1 MTSVE
6 INDKRE
12 QLKVE
17 ARSIVEKA
25 KTEIRTLNDEEKS
38 RMEEIKNELKSLN
51 DELRNLADTVET
63 PTNKENN
70 NSNIT
75 TRMKK
80 DFSLLTAIRNAANNV
95 QQDEYTQAVINRGG
109 EQMRHAGLS
118 YVGQIQLPTD
128 LEERA
133 VTVSTEHDDVVE
145 VDFYDVLKPL
155 RARNVLVKAGAKYIS
170 GLVGDVQYPVL
181 NAINGV
187 TWANEVS
194 TGTDTTPTFGSV
206 TLSPKRLTVCVPIS
220 KQFIIQDGVGAEQ
233 ALREE
238 IVNAV
243 NAKLEATILG
253 TSAGSTTQPAGI
265 FYSASSLDN
274 VSDFEDLT
282 ELEAA
287 AESNNYYGDMK
298 YIVSPSAKAKLR
310 NMLKGS
316 VSTGTDGGNI
326 SIGGAIYENNEID
339 GTPCLSTSHISN
351 SKIAY
356 GDWSNF
362 VIAQWGNTDI
372 IVDAYTLSNQG
383 LIRLVVNAYFD
394 AKPLRSDAIQVAT
407 VS

>member
-17 ARSIVEKA
+17 ARGMVEKA
-25 KTEIRTLNDEEKS
+25 KSEIRTLTDDEKS
-38 RMEEIKNELKSLN
+38 RMEAIKTELQSLN

-63 PTNKENN
+63 PTDKENN
-70 NSNIT
+70 TTNISK
-75 TRMKK
+75 RMKK

-118 YVGQIQLPTD
+118 YVGQIQLPVE

-145 VDFYDVLKPL
+145 VDMYDVLKPL

-181 NAINGV
+181 NSFSAN
-187 TWANEVS
+187 WENEVS

-220 KQFIIQDGVGAEQ
+220 KQFILQDGVGAE
-233 ALREE
+233 AAIREE

-243 NAKLEATILG
+243 NSKLEATILG
-253 TSAGSTTQPAGI
+253 TAAGTTTQPAGI

-274 VSDFEDLT
+274 VSDFEDIT

-351 SKIAY
+351 SKVAY
-356 GDWSNF
+356 GDWSNY

-372 IVDAYTLSNQG
+372 VVDAYTLANQG

>member
-17 ARSIVEKA
+17 ARSIVTKA
-25 KTEIRTLNDEEKS
+25 KEEIRTLSEDEKT
-38 RMEEIKNELKSLN
+38 RMEAIKNELQSLN
-51 DELRNLADTVET
+51 NELRNLADTVET
-63 PTNKENN
+63 PNTKENN
-70 NSNIT
+70 DININ

-118 YVGQIQLPTD
+118 YVGQIQLPVE

-145 VDFYDVLKPL
+145 VDMYDVLKPL
-155 RARNVLVKAGAKYIS
+155 RARNVLVKAGAKYI
-170 GLVGDVQYPVL
+170 GNLVGDCQFPVL
-181 NAINGV
+181 NSFSAQ
-187 TWANEVS
+187 WENEVS

-220 KQFIIQDGVGAEQ
+220 KQFILQDGVGAEQ
-233 ALREE
+233 AIREE
-238 IVNAV
+238 IINAV
-243 NAKLEATILG
+243 NGKLEATILG
-253 TSAGSTTQPAGI
+253 TSAGTTTQPAGI
-265 FYSASSLDN
+265 FYSASSLDE
-274 VSDFEDLT
+274 VADFEDLT

-287 AESNNYYGDMK
+287 AESANYYGEMK

-310 NMLKGS
+310 NMLKGHT
-316 VSTGTDGGNI
+316 TGTDGNI
-326 SIGGAIYENNEID
+326 SFGGAIYENGEID
-339 GTPCLSTSHISN
+339 GTPVLSTSHISN
-351 SKIAY
+351 SKLAY

-372 IVDAYTLSNQG
+372 VVDAYTLANQG

-407 VS
+407 VA